1 MYNYF
6 DIQAKIGITKHMGG
20 LDATRKLLEMCDV
33 NKSDYLL
40 VVGSGNGV
48 SAIKIHKMTGCK
60 VVGIDISEEMIL
72 RAQEKLNSQYG
83 GIEFILGD
91 AEDIDFP
98 DNTFDVV
105 ISESVTGFTNKKKSL
120 SEYHRVLKKNGYL
133 GLNEVT
139 WPNNLSKELKE
150 YSRKV
155 IGLVAETKESWLA
168 LLKNAGFND
177 IQCSVNAMSQWKQ
190 VYDDLEL
197 QSMDFF
203 RIWSRFFHLYL
214 FEREYRKS
222 VHRLAWEALHIPRK
236 FNQYF
241 AYGLYVGHKKL

>member
-20 LDATRKLLEMCDV
+20 LDATKKLLEMCEV

-48 SAIKIHKMTGCK
+48 SAIKIHKMTGCE

-72 RAQEKLNSQYG
+72 RAWEKLNNQYV
-83 GIEFILGD
+83 GIEFIWGD
-91 AEDIDFP
+91 VENIDFP

-120 SEYHRVLKKNGYL
+120 YEYHRVLKKNGYI

-139 WPNNLSKELKE
+139 WLNDPSKELEE
-150 YSRKV
+150 YSRTV
-155 IGLVAETKESWLA
+155 MGLVAETKEGWLA

-177 IQCSVNAMSQWKQ
+177 IQSSVNDMSQWKQ
-190 VYDDLEL
+190 LYDDLEL

-203 RIWSRFFHLYL
+203 RIWSRFSYLYL

-222 VHRLAWEALHIPRK
+222 VHRLAWKALHIPRT

-241 AYGLYVGHKKL
+241 AYGLYVGQK